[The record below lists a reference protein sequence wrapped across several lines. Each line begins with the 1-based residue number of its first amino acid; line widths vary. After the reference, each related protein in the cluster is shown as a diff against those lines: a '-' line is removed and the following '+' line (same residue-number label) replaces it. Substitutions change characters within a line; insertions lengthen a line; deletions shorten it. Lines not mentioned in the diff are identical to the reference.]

1 MRDLAMLRRA
11 AAEFFI
17 EGFMAPEVARMLAN
31 TAPELQERARAS
43 LMSVDGKPMRTV
55 PDGAFLWIRYLIWLE
70 QVLEIMPL
78 TLNAVEVEALMVLK
92 RERGR
97 FQAAHPAC
105 PHCGLPN
112 EAHALRCRECMGEI
126 K

>member
-17 EGFMAPEVARMLAN
+17 AGFVAPEVARILAG
-31 TAPELQERARAS
+31 TPPELQEAARAS
-43 LMSVDGKPMRTV
+43 LSPPRTV
-55 PDGAFLWIRYLIWLE
+55 PDGGFVWIGYLIWLE
-70 QVLEIMPL
+70 RVLEILDLPL
-78 TLNAVEVEALMVLK
+78 TAVEVEALMVLK
-92 RERGR
+92 SERSK

-105 PHCGLPN
+105 PHCGMPN

-126 K
+126 G